1 MDGTS
6 TFSSST
12 RRHFLHGTAAGG
24 VVVGVGGFSAVSQWF
39 FRGREDGGAGGLGV
53 FQPSQAAEVDEAA
66 HVINRLTF
74 GPAPGQHAMVTAM
87 GGLGMTLSWGLAMRT
102 IQSWNM

>member
-12 RRHFLHGTAAGG
+12 RRHFLHGAAAGG

-53 FQPSQAAEVDEAA
+53 FQPSQAAEHGRQRQPDLFREDTRGFEVVFADQREQAA
-66 HVINRLTF
+66 VESVEIDHF
-74 GPAPGQHAMVTAM
+74 SHH
-87 GGLGMTLSWGLAMRT
+87 
-102 IQSWNM
+102 